1 MSWKVPSSK
10 LPYNIGGSGGPPPE
24 DFENQECS
32 RSYLRSS
39 CTIIYTFFQTFSG
52 TVSRILYVVSV
63 SIMLT
68 CLCNVEPLTTHF
80 YIVTLES
87 TGVHIPLLF
96 LKLKENVG
104 TLENH
109 LNEAVLTCTHNL
121 LFR

>member
-32 RSYLRSS
+32 RSHLRSS
-39 CTIIYTFFQTFSG
+39 CSIIYKNTFFQTFSG
-52 TVSRILYVVSV
+52 TVSRILYFVSV

-80 YIVTLES
+80 YIVTLGS
-87 TGVHIPLLF
+87 TGVHIPLTF
-96 LKLKENVG
+96 FAIKKENVG
-104 TLENH
+104 TP
-109 LNEAVLTCTHNL
+109 
-121 LFR
+121 